1 MRRVIL
7 FIATLLCTAAIC
19 PAQYRTPDYRELGY
33 SETGRA
39 LREHVG
45 YLASA
50 ALEGRAAGSEGE
62 AEAADY
68 VREVLAAY
76 GVDLLSGPEGDVF
89 GIKRY
94 QGPHYRRTALHTYL
108 QRGQR
113 QCFGCR
119 HDA

>member
-89 GIKRY
+89 GIKRDN
-94 QGPHYRRTALHTYL
+94 GDTTII
-108 QRGQR
+108 
-113 QCFGCR
+113 
-119 HDA
+119 